1 MDTALIIEDDR
12 DQAELAAQLMR
23 MRGLRPIL
31 APTGAEGL
39 HLAQEHRPDVIL
51 LDLMLPDT
59 NGFEV
64 CRHLRARPE
73 TVLIPI
79 VMVTALGGDEHRL
92 RGFWV
97 GANAYVTKPY
107 AARDLFEAVEAAR
120 SWKDDLQHEQVRGE
134 IFMELNSSGA
144 FLKEVNS
151 FLEGQYALTP
161 LTDSQVEHMRQ
172 AVLEMGQNAIEWG
185 NRDRVEA
192 LVRVRYRV
200 FGDRVEVVIRDEGPG
215 FDPKSLT
222 HAARPDD
229 PLSHMDVREQM
240 GLREGGFGLLIS
252 RGMVDEMRHNGPGNE
267 VTLVKRFRPAPPGP
281 AAGAEPRA
289 DPA

>member
-1 MDTALIIEDDR
+1 METALIVEDDR
-12 DQAELAAQLMR
+12 DQGEVAAQLLR
-23 MRGLRPIL
+23 LRGLRPQV
-31 APTGAEGL
+31 APTGTEGL
-39 HLAQEHRPDVIL
+39 EWAQKHRPDVIL

-64 CRHLRARPE
+64 CRHLRARPD
-73 TVLIPI
+73 TVMIPI

-107 AARDLFEAVEAAR
+107 GARDLYEAVDKAL
-120 SWKDDLQHEQVRGE
+120 SWKNDLQHEQVQGE
-134 IFMELNSSGA
+134 IFLELNSSGT
-144 FLKEVNS
+144 FLKEVNT

-161 LTDSQVEHMRQ
+161 MTESQVEHMRQ

-185 NRDRVEA
+185 NRDQVEA

-200 FGDRVEVVIRDEGPG
+200 FGDRIEVVIRDEGPG
-215 FDPKSLT
+215 FDPKSLS
-222 HAARPDD
+222 HAANPED
-229 PLSHMDVREQM
+229 PLLHMDVREQL

-267 VTLVKRFRPAPPGP
+267 VTLVKRFRPA
-281 AAGAEPRA
+281 AAEPLEGAEPRA

>member
-1 MDTALIIEDDR
+1 MDTALIVEDDR
-12 DQAELAAQLMR
+12 DQAELAAQLLR
-23 MRGLRPIL
+23 MRGVRPIL

-39 HLAQEHRPDVIL
+39 QLAREHIPDVIL

-79 VMVTALGGDEHRL
+79 VMVTALGSDEHRL

-107 AARDLFEAVEAAR
+107 AAHELYDAVAAALA
-120 SWKDDLQHEQVRGE
+120 WKDDLQHEQVQGE
-134 IFMELNSSGA
+134 IFLELNSSGM

-151 FLEGQYALTP
+151 FLENQYAMTP
-161 LTDSQVEHMRQ
+161 MAPEQIEQMRQ

-192 LVRVRYRV
+192 LVRIRYRV
-200 FGDRVEVVIRDEGPG
+200 FGDRIEIVIRDQGSG
-215 FDPKSLT
+215 FDMKSLP
-222 HAARPDD
+222 HAANPED
-229 PLSHMDVREQM
+229 PLMHMDVREQL

-252 RGMVDEMRHNGPGNE
+252 RGMVDELRHNNLGNE
-267 VTLVKRFRPAPPGP
+267 VTLVKRFLPQRPGP
-281 AAGAEPRA
+281 AGGAAPRT